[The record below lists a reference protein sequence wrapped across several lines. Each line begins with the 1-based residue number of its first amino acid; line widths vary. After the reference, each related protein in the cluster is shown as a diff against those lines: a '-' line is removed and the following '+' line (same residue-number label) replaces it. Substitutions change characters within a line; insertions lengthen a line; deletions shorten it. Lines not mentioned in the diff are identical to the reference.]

1 MFQAL
6 PRSILGIKC
15 LFPWKWMML
24 TNCMSFSTS
33 FLIEFVA
40 MPTVA
45 CYRKGNMFLSREK
58 CFSAALKS
66 TAKYSSLFDLRPF
79 VRNHEN
85 QLDVH
90 VTTRG
95 KCYFLFLRDNIFFH
109 VHVSKSFALP
119 IFRGH
124 WGFQLLTQPAVCVSC
139 WPHKIN
145 SHWIQMPHRILISV
159 WFTLHITFHLGHT
172 LFFTTV
178 EYK

>member
-79 VRNHEN
+79 VRNHEK

-95 KCYFLFLRDNIFFH
+95 KCYFLFLRDNISSMFMFLK
-109 VHVSKSFALP
+109 VLLSPFLEDIEVSSCSHNQLFVFPVDHTKSTVTEFKCHTEYWSLSDLP
-119 IFRGH
+119 YI
-124 WGFQLLTQPAVCVSC
+124 
-139 WPHKIN
+139 
-145 SHWIQMPHRILISV
+145 
-159 WFTLHITFHLGHT
+159 
-172 LFFTTV
+172 
-178 EYK
+178 